1 MPTSQVL
8 LSREHPGDDESP
20 PSADDPAKIRL
31 LTLPDVGPPFDD
43 DPSAK
48 AIAAAA
54 TAGPGPGAEAPFD
67 DGPGA
72 RVPSARKIPRTHP
85 GTQAPRAGNAETDPA
100 GDASHAPHP
109 DARLGAEVGGTDGE
123 WARRF
128 AVLLTEA
135 LSGARPVRQV
145 LPWTSRRARVQ
156 LPALLPLFSG
166 GQRPR
171 VLRVIATRPAQD
183 VIEMTVVAGIGAR
196 TRALAVRLQRAD
208 PAERPTWRSRP
219 GTRPGR
225 ATTARTHAMAPWLCT
240 DIEAA

>member
-1 MPTSQVL
+1 MPTSQTL
-8 LSREHPGDDESP
+8 LSREHRGDDESP
-20 PSADDPAKIRL
+20 PSADDPAEIRL
-31 LTLPDVGPPFDD
+31 LALPDVGPPFDD
-43 DPSAK
+43 DPAAK

-54 TAGPGPGAEAPFD
+54 IAGPGAETPSD

-72 RVPSARKIPRTHP
+72 RTPGARDVPRAHP
-85 GTQAPRAGNAETDPA
+85 GTQAPRAGNAKTDPE
-100 GDASHAPHP
+100 GGASHAAHP
-109 DARLGAEVGGTDGE
+109 DARPAADVGGTDGE

-156 LPALLPLFSG
+156 LPALMPLFSG

-183 VIEMTVVAGIGAR
+183 VIEMTVVAGIGGR

-208 PAERPTWRSRP
+208 PAERPAWRGQS

-225 ATTARTHAMAPWLCT
+225 ATTARTQAMAPWVCT

>member
-1 MPTSQVL
+1 MPTSQAV
-8 LSREHPGDDESP
+8 LSREHRGDDESP
-20 PSADDPAKIRL
+20 PSADDPEQIRL

-43 DPSAK
+43 DPAAK
-48 AIAAAA
+48 DIAAAA
-54 TAGPGPGAEAPFD
+54 TAGPAAEAPFD
-67 DGPGA
+67 DGHRARAAGA
-72 RVPSARKIPRTHP
+72 RNIPRAQP
-85 GTQAPRAGNAETDPA
+85 ETQAPRAGSAETDPA
-100 GDASHAPHP
+100 GNASHAAHP
-109 DARLGAEVGGTDGE
+109 GARPAADVGGTHGE

-156 LPALLPLFSG
+156 LPALVPLFSG

-171 VLRVIATRPAQD
+171 VIRVIATRPAQD
-183 VIEMTVVAGIGAR
+183 VIEMTVVAAIGAR

-208 PAERPTWRSRP
+208 PAERPAWRSQP

-225 ATTARTHAMAPWLCT
+225 ATIAWTRTMAPWLCT

>member
-1 MPTSQVL
+1 MPTSRAM
-8 LSREHPGDDESP
+8 LSREHRGNVQSP
-20 PSADDPAKIRL
+20 LSADDPAEIRL

-43 DPSAK
+43 DPAAK
-48 AIAAAA
+48 AITAAG
-54 TAGPGPGAEAPFD
+54 TPDPGAEAPFG

-72 RVPSARKIPRTHP
+72 RARGGRNIPRTHP
-85 GTQAPRAGNAETDPA
+85 GTQAPRAGNAETHPGTRPA
-100 GDASHAPHP
+100 AD
-109 DARLGAEVGGTDGE
+109 VGGTDGE

-156 LPALLPLFSG
+156 LPALMPLFSG

-196 TRALAVRLQRAD
+196 TRALAVRLERAD
-208 PAERPTWRSRP
+208 PAARPTWRSQS
-219 GTRPGR
+219 GTRRGR
-225 ATTARTHAMAPWLCT
+225 ATTARTQAMAPWLCT

>member
-1 MPTSQVL
+1 MPTSQAL
-8 LSREHPGDDESP
+8 LSREHHRGDDGSP
-20 PSADDPAKIRL
+20 PSADDPAEIRL
-31 LTLPDVGPPFDD
+31 LTLPEVGPPFDD
-43 DPSAK
+43 DPAAK
-48 AIAAAA
+48 AITAAA
-54 TAGPGPGAEAPFD
+54 TAGQGAGAPFAG
-67 DGPGA
+67 GPGA
-72 RVPSARKIPRTHP
+72 RAAGARNIPRAHS
-85 GTQAPRAGNAETDPA
+85 GTQAPRAGNAETDHA
-100 GDASHAPHP
+100 GDASHAAHP
-109 DARLGAEVGGTDGE
+109 GRRPVGDVSGTDGE

-156 LPALLPLFSG
+156 LPALVPLFSG

-208 PAERPTWRSRP
+208 PAERPAWRTQP
-219 GTRPGR
+219 GTRPAP
-225 ATTARTHAMAPWLCT
+225 ATRARTRAMAPWLCT